1 MLQNLK
7 NENISILF
15 DLDGTFA
22 DTSLDLCYALNILL
36 KKNNKPAVDES
47 EIKFHISRGAEG
59 LINFGFGNEV
69 SSKEKIELKRKF
81 LDLYDEQTT
90 QYVTLIDGIANLID
104 EIESNKIVW
113 GIVTNKQ
120 AKFATKILK
129 VLNYHDRASCLIT
142 GDMVDRAKPAPD
154 SLILA
159 CYKLNK
165 EPESSIY
172 IGDDRRD
179 VIAGQRAK
187 MKTAIADFGFI
198 NSNYNIN
205 DWNADIILSKPSE
218 LIKYII

>member
-1 MLQNLK
+1 MLRNLK

-22 DTSLDLCYALNILL
+22 DTSLDLYYALNILL
-36 KKNNKPAVDES
+36 KKKNKPAVDES

-59 LINFGFGNEV
+59 LINFGFGNKT
-69 SSKEKIELKRKF
+69 SSKEKIELKREF

-90 QYVTLIDGIANLID
+90 QYVTLIDGIADLID
-104 EIESNKIVW
+104 EIELNKIVW

-120 AKFATKILK
+120 EKFATKILK
-129 VLNYHDRASCLIT
+129 ELNYHNRASCLIT

-159 CYKLNK
+159 CFKLNK

-179 VIAGQRAK
+179 IIAGQRAK

-198 NSNYNIN
+198 NSNDNIN
-205 DWNADIILSKPSE
+205 NWNADIILSKPSE

>member
-1 MLQNLK
+1 MLRNLK

-22 DTSLDLCYALNILL
+22 DTSLDLYYALNILL
-36 KKNNKPAVDES
+36 KKKNKPAVDES

-59 LINFGFGNEV
+59 LINFGFGNET
-69 SSKEKIELKRKF
+69 SSKEKIELKREF

-90 QYVTLIDGIANLID
+90 QYVTLIDGIADLID
-104 EIESNKIVW
+104 EIELNKIVW

-120 AKFATKILK
+120 EKFATKILK
-129 VLNYHDRASCLIT
+129 ELNYHNRASCLIT
-142 GDMVDRAKPAPD
+142 GDMVNRAKPAPD

-159 CYKLNK
+159 CFRLNK

-179 VIAGQRAK
+179 IIAGQRAK

-198 NSNYNIN
+198 NSNDNIN
-205 DWNADIILSKPSE
+205 NWNADIILSKPSE

>member
-1 MLQNLK
+1 MLRNLK

-22 DTSLDLCYALNILL
+22 DTSLDLYYALNILL
-36 KKNNKPAVDES
+36 KKKNKPAVDES

-59 LINFGFGNEV
+59 LINFGFGNET
-69 SSKEKIELKRKF
+69 SSKEKIELKREF

-90 QYVTLIDGIANLID
+90 QYVTLIDGIADLID
-104 EIESNKIVW
+104 EIELNKIVW

-120 AKFATKILK
+120 EKFATKILK
-129 VLNYHDRASCLIT
+129 ELNYHDRASCLIT

-159 CYKLNK
+159 CFKLNK

-179 VIAGQRAK
+179 IIAGQRAK

-198 NSNYNIN
+198 NSNDNIN
-205 DWNADIILSKPSE
+205 NWNADIILSKPSE

>member
-1 MLQNLK
+1 MLRNLK

-22 DTSLDLCYALNILL
+22 DTSLDLYYALNILL
-36 KKNNKPAVDES
+36 KKKNKPAVDES

-59 LINFGFGNEV
+59 LINFGFGNKT
-69 SSKEKIELKRKF
+69 SSKEKIELKREF

-90 QYVTLIDGIANLID
+90 QYVTLIDGIADLID
-104 EIESNKIVW
+104 EIELNKIVW

-120 AKFATKILK
+120 EKFATKILK
-129 VLNYHDRASCLIT
+129 ELNYHDRASCLIT

-159 CYKLNK
+159 CFKLNK

-179 VIAGQRAK
+179 IIAGQRAK

-198 NSNYNIN
+198 NSNDNIN
-205 DWNADIILSKPSE
+205 NWNADIILSKPSE